1 MLCTDPGVLSG
12 SEVFYFTASKT
23 AEALL
28 YYYVQCGHY
37 HCDVGYQIR
46 RAAFPYLLLCYV
58 RQGAFTIEYEQR
70 TYIVPAGQAALIDCR
85 KAHNYYAT
93 GYMEFL
99 WAHIDGLNCHE
110 LTAHINAVQG
120 VCFGGEAAELV
131 ARKLYALVSAC
142 RNRQALSEPAASEQI
157 HGALCALLPQT
168 SAAGFE
174 KEDET
179 PVGKALA
186 YMRAHLTKD
195 LSLNEIAAAAGL
207 SPYYFSRLFKAET
220 GSTPYEYV
228 LARRID
234 RARHLL
240 KTTDMSVKEIAF
252 AIGYKSEARFIG
264 AFTDRIGLPPGKYR
278 KFPI

>member
-23 AEALL
+23 VEALL

-58 RQGAFTIEYEQR
+58 RQGTFTIEYEQR
-70 TYIVPAGQAALIDCR
+70 THVVPAGQAALIDCR

-110 LTAHINAVQG
+110 LTAYINAERG
-120 VCFGGEAAELV
+120 ICFDGEAAGLV
-131 ARKLYALVSAC
+131 ERRLYALVSAC
-142 RNRQALSEPAASEQI
+142 RNRQMLSEADCSGQI
-157 HGALCALLPQT
+157 HSVLCALLPQT
-168 SAAGFE
+168 SAAGFGN
-174 KEDET
+174 EDES

-186 YMRAHLTKD
+186 FIRANLTKD
-195 LSLNEIAAAAGL
+195 ISLEAIAASAGL
-207 SPYYFSRLFKAET
+207 SPYYFLRLFKAET

-252 AIGYKSEARFIG
+252 AIGYKSEARFVG
-264 AFTDRIGLPPGKYR
+264 AFTDRIGLTPGKYR